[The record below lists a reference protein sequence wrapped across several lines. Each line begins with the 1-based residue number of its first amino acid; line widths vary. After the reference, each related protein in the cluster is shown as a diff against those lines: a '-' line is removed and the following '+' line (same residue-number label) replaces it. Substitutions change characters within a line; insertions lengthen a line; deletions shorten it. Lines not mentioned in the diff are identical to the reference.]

1 MPSNPFLYYIFLC
14 VRYSKKGFSNQRG
27 QTELTRRGNYGK
39 FHQSLDFLIKGE
51 RYMARLEKKDVLRI
65 AKQKKV
71 KFIRQTLGDHVFY
84 QYVENKKIEWERYR
98 AQVTDYKLEQYLA
111 IL

>member
-1 MPSNPFLYYIFLC
+1 
-14 VRYSKKGFSNQRG
+14 
-27 QTELTRRGNYGK
+27 
-39 FHQSLDFLIKGE
+39 
-51 RYMARLEKKDVLRI
+51 MARLEKKDVLRI

-71 KFIRQTLGDHVFY
+71 KFIRLFFTDILGFLKSFAITIRERVRQTLGDHVFY

-98 AQVTDYKLEQYLA
+98 AQVTDYELEQYLA

>member
-1 MPSNPFLYYIFLC
+1 
-14 VRYSKKGFSNQRG
+14 
-27 QTELTRRGNYGK
+27 
-39 FHQSLDFLIKGE
+39 
-51 RYMARLEKKDVLRI
+51 MARLEKKDVLRI

-71 KFIRQTLGDHVFY
+71 KLIRQTLGDHVFH

-98 AQVTDYKLEQYLA
+98 AQVTDYELEQYLA